1 MTDYLDHPNEEAL
14 ERFLR
19 NEVQESELE
28 TIETH
33 ILACESCVTRLEA
46 LEIELAAAK
55 AACQELEAERIRK
68 QAAPAR
74 SWAARSWK
82 DWFTL
87 PALSWA
93 GAAAVL
99 ALGITVVPQF
109 MPRDVNLTASR
120 GLETSGMT
128 LSPCG
133 TLEAAVVP
141 GGRPLDLHLKA
152 DDLPEGRVNLEIVNG
167 LGKRVWQGAGL
178 IHQQKAD
185 VVVPRIT
192 TAGAYFLRVYTP
204 AQPGSVPDVLR
215 EFRFEVR

>member
-1 MTDYLDHPNEEAL
+1 MTDPYLDHPNEEAL

-19 NEVQESELE
+19 NEAQESELE
-28 TIETH
+28 IIETH

-46 LEIELAAAK
+46 LEIDLAAVK
-55 AACQELEAERIRK
+55 IACRELQTERIQKEAVRS
-68 QAAPAR
+68 R
-74 SWAARSWK
+74 SWR

-99 ALGITVVPQF
+99 ALGISAVPQF
-109 MPRDVNLTASR
+109 LPRDVNLTASR
-120 GLETSGMT
+120 GLETGMT

-141 GGRPLDLHLKA
+141 EGRPLDLHLKA

-167 LGKRVWQGAGL
+167 LGKRVWQGAGV
-178 IHQQKAD
+178 IRQQQAN

-192 TAGAYFLRVYTP
+192 TAGAYFLRLYNP
-204 AQPGSVPDVLR
+204 ARAGSDPDVLR

>member
-1 MTDYLDHPNEEAL
+1 MTDPYLDHPNEEAL

-19 NEVQESELE
+19 NEAQETELE
-28 TIETH
+28 IIETH

-46 LEIELAAAK
+46 LEIELAAVK
-55 AACQELEAERIRK
+55 VACRELQTERIHK
-68 QAAPAR
+68 E
-74 SWAARSWK
+74 AARSRSWR

-99 ALGITVVPQF
+99 ALGITTIPQF

-120 GLETSGMT
+120 GLETGMT

-141 GGRPLDLHLKA
+141 EGRPLDLHLKA

-167 LGKRVWQGAGL
+167 LGKRVWQGAGV
-178 IHQQKAD
+178 IRQQQAN

-192 TAGAYFLRVYTP
+192 TAGAYFLRLYNP
-204 AQPGSVPDVLR
+204 AQNGPEPDVLR

>member
-1 MTDYLDHPNEEAL
+1 MTDYFDHPNEEAL

-19 NEVQESELE
+19 NEAQETELE

-46 LEIELAAAK
+46 LELELAAAK
-55 AACQELEAERIRK
+55 AACRQLEAERIRK
-68 QAAPAR
+68 HAAP
-74 SWAARSWK
+74 ARSWK
-82 DWFTL
+82 DWFTV

-93 GAAAVL
+93 GAAAAL
-99 ALGITVVPQF
+99 ALGITVVPHF
-109 MPRDVNLTASR
+109 MPRDVNLSASR

-167 LGKRVWQGAGL
+167 LGKRVWQGASV
-178 IHQQKAD
+178 IHQQKAE
-185 VVVPRIT
+185 VLVPRIT
-192 TAGAYFLRVYTP
+192 TAGAYFLRLYNP
-204 AQPGSVPDVLR
+204 AQPSSEPDVLR

>member
-1 MTDYLDHPNEEAL
+1 MTDPYLDHPNEEAL

-19 NEVQESELE
+19 NEAQESELE
-28 TIETH
+28 IIETH

-46 LEIELAAAK
+46 LEIDLAAVK
-55 AACQELEAERIRK
+55 IACRELQTERIQK
-68 QAAPAR
+68 E
-74 SWAARSWK
+74 AARSRSWR

-99 ALGITVVPQF
+99 ALGISAVPQF
-109 MPRDVNLTASR
+109 LPRDVNLTASR
-120 GLETSGMT
+120 GLETGMT

-141 GGRPLDLHLKA
+141 EGRPLDLHLKA

-167 LGKRVWQGAGL
+167 LGKRVWQGAGV
-178 IHQQKAD
+178 IRQQQAN

-192 TAGAYFLRVYTP
+192 TAGAYFLRLYNP
-204 AQPGSVPDVLR
+204 ARAGSDPDVLR

>member
-1 MTDYLDHPNEEAL
+1 MTDPYLDHPNEEAL

-19 NEVQESELE
+19 NEAQESELE
-28 TIETH
+28 IIETH

-46 LEIELAAAK
+46 LELDLAAVK
-55 AACQELEAERIRK
+55 VACRALQTERIQK
-68 QAAPAR
+68 E
-74 SWAARSWK
+74 AARSRSWR

-109 MPRDVNLTASR
+109 LPRDVNLTATR
-120 GLETSGMT
+120 GLETGMT

-141 GGRPLDLHLKA
+141 EGRPLDLHLKA

-167 LGKRVWQGAGL
+167 VGKRVWQGAG
-178 IHQQKAD
+178 IIKQQRAN

-192 TAGAYFLRVYTP
+192 TAGAYFLRLYNP
-204 AQPGSVPDVLR
+204 AQTGSEPDVLR

>member
-1 MTDYLDHPNEEAL
+1 MTDPYLDHPNEEAL

-19 NEVQESELE
+19 NEAQETELE

-46 LEIELAAAK
+46 LEIELAAVK
-55 AACQELEAERIRK
+55 VACRELQTERIQK
-68 QAAPAR
+68 E
-74 SWAARSWK
+74 AARSRSWR

-99 ALGITVVPQF
+99 AIGITTIPQF
-109 MPRDVNLTASR
+109 LPRDVNLTASR
-120 GLETSGMT
+120 GLETGMT

-141 GGRPLDLHLKA
+141 EGRPLDLHLKA

-167 LGKRVWQGAGL
+167 LGKRVWQGAGV
-178 IHQQKAD
+178 IRQQQAN

-192 TAGAYFLRVYTP
+192 TAGAYFLRLYNP
-204 AQPGSVPDVLR
+204 AQTGSEPDVLR

>member
-1 MTDYLDHPNEEAL
+1 MTDPYLDHPNEEAL

-19 NEVQESELE
+19 NEAQESELE
-28 TIETH
+28 IIETH

-46 LEIELAAAK
+46 LELDLAAVK
-55 AACQELEAERIRK
+55 VACRELQTERIQK
-68 QAAPAR
+68 E
-74 SWAARSWK
+74 AARSRSWR

-99 ALGITVVPQF
+99 ALGITAVPQF
-109 MPRDVNLTASR
+109 LPRDVNLTATR
-120 GLETSGMT
+120 GLETGMT

-141 GGRPLDLHLKA
+141 EGRPLDLHLKA

-167 LGKRVWQGAGL
+167 VGKRVWQGAG
-178 IHQQKAD
+178 IIKQQRAN

-192 TAGAYFLRVYTP
+192 TAGAYFLRLYNP
-204 AQPGSVPDVLR
+204 AQAGSEPDVLR

>member
-1 MTDYLDHPNEEAL
+1 MTDPYLDHPNEEAL

-19 NEVQESELE
+19 NEAQESELE
-28 TIETH
+28 IIETH

-46 LEIELAAAK
+46 LELDLAAVK
-55 AACQELEAERIRK
+55 VACRELQTERIQK
-68 QAAPAR
+68 E
-74 SWAARSWK
+74 AARSRSWR

-109 MPRDVNLTASR
+109 LPRDVNLTATR
-120 GLETSGMT
+120 GLETGMT

-141 GGRPLDLHLKA
+141 EGRPLDLHLKA

-167 LGKRVWQGAGL
+167 VGKRVWQGAG
-178 IHQQKAD
+178 IIKQQQAN

-192 TAGAYFLRVYTP
+192 TAGAYFLRLYNP
-204 AQPGSVPDVLR
+204 AQAGSEPDVLR

>member
-1 MTDYLDHPNEEAL
+1 MTDPYLDHPNEEAL

-19 NEVQESELE
+19 NEAQETELE

-46 LEIELAAAK
+46 LELDLAAVK
-55 AACQELEAERIRK
+55 VACHELQTERIQK
-68 QAAPAR
+68 E
-74 SWAARSWK
+74 AARSRSWR

-109 MPRDVNLTASR
+109 LPRDVNLTATR
-120 GLETSGMT
+120 GLETGMT

-141 GGRPLDLHLKA
+141 EGRPLDLHLKA

-167 LGKRVWQGAGL
+167 VGKRVWQGAGM
-178 IHQQKAD
+178 IKQQRAN

-192 TAGAYFLRVYTP
+192 TAGAYFLRLYNP
-204 AQPGSVPDVLR
+204 AQTGSEPDVLR

>member
-1 MTDYLDHPNEEAL
+1 MTDYFDHPNEEAL

-19 NEVQESELE
+19 NEAQETELE

-46 LEIELAAAK
+46 LELELAAAK
-55 AACQELEAERIRK
+55 AACRQLEAERIRK

-74 SWAARSWK
+74 SWK
-82 DWFTL
+82 DWFTV

-93 GAAAVL
+93 GAAAAL
-99 ALGITVVPQF
+99 ALGITVVPHF
-109 MPRDVNLTASR
+109 MPRDVNLSASR

-167 LGKRVWQGAGL
+167 LGKRVWQGASV
-178 IHQQKAD
+178 IHQQKAE
-185 VVVPRIT
+185 VLVPRIT
-192 TAGAYFLRVYTP
+192 TAGAYFLRLYNP
-204 AQPGSVPDVLR
+204 AQPSSEPDVLR

>member
-1 MTDYLDHPNEEAL
+1 MTDPYLDHPNEEAL

-19 NEVQESELE
+19 NEAQESELE
-28 TIETH
+28 IIETH

-46 LEIELAAAK
+46 LEIDLAAVK
-55 AACQELEAERIRK
+55 IACRELQTERIPK
-68 QAAPAR
+68 E
-74 SWAARSWK
+74 AARSRSWR

-99 ALGITVVPQF
+99 ALGISAVPQF
-109 MPRDVNLTASR
+109 LPRDVNLTASR
-120 GLETSGMT
+120 GLETGMT

-141 GGRPLDLHLKA
+141 EGRPLDLHLKA

-167 LGKRVWQGAGL
+167 LGKRVWQGAGV
-178 IHQQKAD
+178 IRQQQAN

-192 TAGAYFLRVYTP
+192 TAGAYFLRLYNP
-204 AQPGSVPDVLR
+204 ARAGSDPDVLR

>member
-1 MTDYLDHPNEEAL
+1 MTDPFLDHPNEEAL

-19 NEVQESELE
+19 NEVQETELE
-28 TIETH
+28 VIETH

-46 LEIELAAAK
+46 LETDLAAAK
-55 AACQELEAERIRK
+55 IALQELAVERVNK
-68 QAAPAR
+68 QTALSR
-74 SWAARSWK
+74 RTWR

-93 GAAAVL
+93 GAVAMA
-99 ALGITVVPQF
+99 ALGISLIPHF
-109 MPRDVNLTASR
+109 LPREINLAASR
-120 GLETSGMT
+120 GGTETSGMT

-141 GGRPLDLHLKA
+141 EGRPLDLHLKA

-167 LGKRVWQGAGL
+167 LGHRVWQGVGV
-178 IHQQKAD
+178 IRQQQAE
-185 VVVPRIT
+185 VSVPRIT
-192 TAGAYFLRVYTP
+192 ASGAYFLRLYNP
-204 AQPGSVPDVLR
+204 AQAGSEPDVLR

>member
-1 MTDYLDHPNEEAL
+1 MTDPYLDHPNEEAL

-19 NEVQESELE
+19 NEAQETELE
-28 TIETH
+28 IIETH

-46 LEIELAAAK
+46 LEIELAAVK
-55 AACQELEAERIRK
+55 VACRELQTERIQK
-68 QAAPAR
+68 E
-74 SWAARSWK
+74 AARSRSWR

-99 ALGITVVPQF
+99 ALGITTIPQF

-120 GLETSGMT
+120 GLETGMT

-141 GGRPLDLHLKA
+141 EGRPLDLHLKA

-167 LGKRVWQGAGL
+167 LGKRVWQGAGV
-178 IHQQKAD
+178 IRQQQAN

-192 TAGAYFLRVYTP
+192 TAGAYFLRLYNP
-204 AQPGSVPDVLR
+204 AQTGSEPDVLR

>member
-1 MTDYLDHPNEEAL
+1 MTDPYLDHPNEEAL

-19 NEVQESELE
+19 NEAQESELE
-28 TIETH
+28 IIETH

-46 LEIELAAAK
+46 LELDLAAVK
-55 AACQELEAERIRK
+55 VACHELQTERIQK
-68 QAAPAR
+68 E
-74 SWAARSWK
+74 AARSRSWR

-109 MPRDVNLTASR
+109 LPRDVNLTATR
-120 GLETSGMT
+120 GLETGMT

-141 GGRPLDLHLKA
+141 EGRPLDLHLKA

-167 LGKRVWQGAGL
+167 VGKRVWQGAGM
-178 IHQQKAD
+178 IKQQRAN

-192 TAGAYFLRVYTP
+192 TAGAYFLRLYNP
-204 AQPGSVPDVLR
+204 AQTGSEPDVLR

>member
-1 MTDYLDHPNEEAL
+1 MTDPYLDHPNEEAL

-19 NEVQESELE
+19 NEAQETELE
-28 TIETH
+28 IIETH

-46 LEIELAAAK
+46 LELDLAAVK
-55 AACQELEAERIRK
+55 IACRELQTERIQK
-68 QAAPAR
+68 E
-74 SWAARSWK
+74 AARSRSWR

-99 ALGITVVPQF
+99 ALGITTIPQF
-109 MPRDVNLTASR
+109 LPRDVNLSASR

-141 GGRPLDLHLKA
+141 EGRPLDLHLKA

-167 LGKRVWQGAGL
+167 LGKRVWQGAGV
-178 IHQQKAD
+178 IRQQQAN

-192 TAGAYFLRVYTP
+192 TAGAYFLRLYNP
-204 AQPGSVPDVLR
+204 AQSGAAEPDVLR

>member
-1 MTDYLDHPNEEAL
+1 MTDPYLDHPNEEAL

-19 NEVQESELE
+19 NEAQESELE
-28 TIETH
+28 TIESH

-46 LEIELAAAK
+46 LEVELAAVK
-55 AACQELEAERIRK
+55 VACRELEAERIRK
-68 QAAPAR
+68 EAVRRR
-74 SWAARSWK
+74 SWR

-93 GAAAVL
+93 GAAVVV

-109 MPRDVNLTASR
+109 LPRDVNLTASR
-120 GLETSGMT
+120 GLETGMT

-141 GGRPLDLHLKA
+141 EGRPLDLHLKA

-167 LGKRVWQGAGL
+167 VGKRVWQGAS
-178 IHQQKAD
+178 IIKQQQAN

-192 TAGAYFLRVYTP
+192 TAGAYFLRLYNPT
-204 AQPGSVPDVLR
+204 QTGSEPDVLR